1 MSKTQVT
8 VFPSSVAL
16 AEGVAE
22 LFALRAAEAVEE
34 RGRFHVALAGGTT
47 PLAAYRRLAASPWA
61 DLVPWASV
69 EVFFGDERCVG
80 ECDGDRNDAAARE
93 ALLLHVPIPPE
104 NVHPVPALA
113 PDGAERYEALLRER
127 LAAAAPSI
135 PILDLVLL
143 GLGEDGHTASL
154 FPGHP
159 AAGERE
165 RLVVR
170 VDGAPKPPPSR
181 VTFTLPL
188 LNAAR
193 AVAFVV
199 SGTGKREALA
209 RVLSSDL
216 TLPAACVDPPFGERL
231 FFLDRAAAGTS
242 QGEVTS

>member
-1 MSKTQVT
+1 MPKTQVT
-8 VFPSSVAL
+8 VFPSAAAL
-16 AEGVAE
+16 AEGTAE
-22 LFALRAAEAVEE
+22 LFALRAADAVEE
-34 RGRFHVALAGGTT
+34 RGRFRVALAGGTT

-104 NVHPVPALA
+104 NVHPIPSLA

-127 LAAAAPSI
+127 LAAPDPAVPV
-135 PILDLVLL
+135 LDLVLL
-143 GLGEDGHTASL
+143 GLGVDGHTASL

-159 AAGERE
+159 ALHETG

-170 VDGAPKPPPSR
+170 VDGAPKPPACR
-181 VTFTLPL
+181 VTFTLGL

-193 AVAFVV
+193 AAVFVV
-199 SGTGKREALA
+199 SGRAKREALA
-209 RVLSSDL
+209 RVLSGDRA
-216 TLPAACVDPPFGERL
+216 LPAACVDPPFGERL
-231 FFLDRAAAGTS
+231 FFLDRSAAG
-242 QGEVTS
+242 ED

>member
-1 MSKTQVT
+1 MPKTQVT
-8 VFPSSVAL
+8 VFPSSAAAL
-16 AEGVAE
+16 AEGTAE

-34 RGRFHVALAGGTT
+34 RGRFRAALAGGTT

-69 EVFFGDERCVG
+69 ELFFGDERCVG
-80 ECDGDRNDAAARE
+80 ECDCERNDAAVRE
-93 ALLLHVPIPPE
+93 ALLLHVPVPPE
-104 NVHPVPALA
+104 NVHPVPSLEA
-113 PDGAERYEALLRER
+113 DGAGRYERLLRER
-127 LAAAAPSI
+127 FASLAPAVPVF
-135 PILDLVLL
+135 DLVLL

-159 AAGERE
+159 AALEAE

-193 AVAFVV
+193 TVVFVV
-199 SGTGKREALA
+199 SGRNKREALG
-209 RVLSSDL
+209 RVLSGDRS
-216 TLPAACVDPPFGERL
+216 LPAACVDPPVGERL
-231 FFLDRAAAGTS
+231 FFLDRAVAG
-242 QGEVTS
+242 EE

>member
-1 MSKTQVT
+1 M
-8 VFPSSVAL
+8 FPSSAAL

-34 RGRFHVALAGGTT
+34 RGRFRVALAGGTT
-47 PLAAYRRLAASPWA
+47 PLAAYRRLADSPWA
-61 DLVPWASV
+61 DLVPWAAV

-104 NVHPVPALA
+104 NVHPVPSLA

-127 LAAAAPSI
+127 LSAPA
-135 PILDLVLL
+135 PAVPVLDLVLL

-159 AAGERE
+159 AAAETV

-193 AVAFVV
+193 SVVFVV
-199 SGTGKREALA
+199 SGRGKREALA
-209 RVLSSDL
+209 RVLSGDL
-216 TLPAACVDPPFGERL
+216 ALPAACVDPPFGERL
-231 FFLDRAAAGTS
+231 FFLDRAAAG
-242 QGEVTS
+242 ED

>member
-1 MSKTQVT
+1 MARTQVT
-8 VFPSSVAL
+8 VFPSAAAL

-22 LFALRAAEAVEE
+22 LFAVRAAEAVEE

-61 DLVPWASV
+61 DLVPWGSV
-69 EVFFGDERCVG
+69 EVFFGDERSVG
-80 ECDGDRNDAAARE
+80 ECDDGRNDAAARV
-93 ALLLHVPIPPE
+93 ALLSRVPIPPE

-113 PDGAERYEALLRER
+113 PDAAERYEALLRER
-127 LAAAAPSI
+127 LSAPA
-135 PILDLVLL
+135 PAVPVLDLVLL

-159 AAGERE
+159 AALERA

-170 VDGAPKPPPSR
+170 VDGAPKAPPSR

-193 AVAFVV
+193 TVAFVV
-199 SGTGKREALA
+199 SGPAKREALA
-209 RVLSSDL
+209 RVLGGERA
-216 TLPAACVDPPFGERL
+216 LPAACVDPPDGERL
-231 FFLDRAAAGTS
+231 FLLDRAAAG
-242 QGEVTS
+242 ED

>member
-1 MSKTQVT
+1 MATTQVT
-8 VFPSSVAL
+8 VFPSAAAL

-22 LFALRAAEAVEE
+22 LFAVRACEAVEE
-34 RGRFHVALAGGTT
+34 RGRFRVALAGGRT
-47 PLAAYRRLAASPWA
+47 PLAAYRRLAAAPWA
-61 DLVPWASV
+61 DLVPWGSV
-69 EVFFGDERCVG
+69 ELFFGDERAVG
-80 ECDGDRNDAAARE
+80 ECDGERNDAAARE

-113 PDGAERYEALLRER
+113 PDGARRYEALLRER
-127 LAAAAPSI
+127 LAAPAPAL
-135 PILDLVLL
+135 PVLDLVLL

-159 AAGERE
+159 AAAEAE

-193 AVAFVV
+193 AALFVV
-199 SGTGKREALA
+199 SGREKREALA
-209 RVLSSDL
+209 RVLAGDRA
-216 TLPAACVDPPFGERL
+216 LPASCVDPPGGERL
-231 FFLDRAAAGTS
+231 FFLDRAAAG
-242 QGEVTS
+242 ED

>member
-1 MSKTQVT
+1 MPRTQVT
-8 VFPSSVAL
+8 VFPSAAAL

-22 LFALRAAEAVEE
+22 LFAVRAAEAVEE
-34 RGRFHVALAGGTT
+34 RGRFRVALAGGRT

-61 DLVPWASV
+61 DLVPWGAV

-80 ECDGDRNDAAARE
+80 ECDGARNDAAARE
-93 ALLLHVPIPPE
+93 AFLRHVAIPPE

-113 PDGAERYEALLRER
+113 PDGAARYEALLRER
-127 LAAAAPSI
+127 LSAPA
-135 PILDLVLL
+135 PAVPVLDLVLL

-159 AAGERE
+159 ALAETR
-165 RLVVR
+165 RLVVS
-170 VDGAPKPPPSR
+170 VDGAPKPPPAR

-199 SGTGKREALA
+199 SGREKRGALA
-209 RVLSSDL
+209 RVLAGERA
-216 TLPAACVDPPFGERL
+216 LPAACVEPPDGERL
-231 FFLDRAAAGTS
+231 FLLDRAAA
-242 QGEVTS
+242 EED